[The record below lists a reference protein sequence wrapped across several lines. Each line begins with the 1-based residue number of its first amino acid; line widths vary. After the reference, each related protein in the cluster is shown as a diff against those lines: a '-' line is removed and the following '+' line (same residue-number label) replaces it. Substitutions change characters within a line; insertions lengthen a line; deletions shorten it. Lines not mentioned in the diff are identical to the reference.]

1 MPTPRAI
8 LPLRA
13 VLARA
18 RRVEEYKKRNEQRR
32 QQMLKKRASQKPT
45 LPMYATKESFEAWN
59 NMPGKEKYEVWSLD
73 SHAFFE
79 KCFYSKNK
87 AKPK

>member
-1 MPTPRAI
+1 
-8 LPLRA
+8 
-13 VLARA
+13 
-18 RRVEEYKKRNEQRR
+18 
-32 QQMLKKRASQKPT
+32 
-45 LPMYATKESFEAWN
+45 MYATKESFEAWN